1 MVSFPYYFEQIH
13 IILAVLHFLN
23 ESHLFPCLL
32 SQAWGRGE
40 VSGIPLSSKAIIN
53 WKNLFFPQILT
64 TLKNFVQSFSPVS
77 VQSDVIPQEPKYSK
91 KYHSEKMH
99 FQATKYSTKLRL
111 FCCIQK
117 NNCLYTEH
125 LVLSSSIR
133 SKHVDVFIEKY
144 QRRTNKAVTCI
155 EQKWWQW

>member
-91 KYHSEKMH
+91 KYHSEKMNFH
-99 FQATKYSTKLRL
+99 ATKYSTKLRL

-144 QRRTNKAVTCI
+144 QRRTNTAVTCI

>member
-1 MVSFPYYFEQIH
+1 MPLRNVSLSLLLKQIH

-40 VSGIPLSSKAIIN
+40 VLGIPLSSKAVIN

-64 TLKNFVQSFSPVS
+64 TLKKFVQSVSPVS
-77 VQSDVIPQEPKYSK
+77 VQSDVIPQEPKYSN

-111 FCCIQK
+111 FYCIQK

-133 SKHVDVFIEKY
+133 LKHVDVFIERY

-155 EQKWWQW
+155 EQT